1 VALVALSIVPTFVD
15 TDLMGSQDPDQES
28 TRRLD
33 EIESRMQVNR
43 ADIDALI
50 AESHRAAAR
59 ADASQARADASEARA
74 DASDA
79 RALEDRDRITDL
91 EARAEV
97 DRELLAELQAEGL
110 LNREH
115 VEQLKEALRTSR
127 TIGAAIGIIMANRA
141 VDERGAF
148 SVLRKASSL
157 ENRKL
162 RLVAEDVVLTGAVD
176 ELPVV

>member
-15 TDLMGSQDPDQES
+15 TDLMGSQDPDQEQES

-33 EIESRMQVNR
+33 EIESRMRANR

-50 AESHRAAAR
+50 AQGDRAAAR
-59 ADASQARADASEARA
+59 AV
-74 DASDA
+74 
-79 RALEDRDRITDL
+79 EDRDRITDL

-162 RLVAEDVVLTGAVD
+162 RLIAEDVVLTGAVD